1 MNAVKPDERETS
13 SSPLEQP
20 LIALEALER
29 SMEVSSVTTWRWRKR
44 NWLKVI
50 NISGRNYVS
59 QESLAEFNRRA
70 AAGEFSKDP
79 NITAV
84 NARKAGSTPNN

>member
-1 MNAVKPDERETS
+1 MEALL
-13 SSPLEQP
+13 LEEP

-29 SMEVSSVTTWRWRKR
+29 SMEVSPITTWRWRKK

-59 QESLAEFNRRA
+59 RQALAEFNRRA
-70 AAGEFSKDP
+70 EAGEFSKNP
-79 NITAV
+79 NILAV
-84 NARKAGSTPNN
+84 NARRGARKATNSEN